1 MQTIRIPKEAARA
14 FLIRAFALESWQ
26 SLSDTEAAIQQLEFV
41 QEDSIPI
48 CGRMHDLI
56 LWPRVKNYTPKKLAD
71 TLYGSESSSA
81 SAFEIHFPNLA
92 ALPRAD
98 YPYFV
103 RRKKARTQTPGR
115 WQGLLPEEEPVAEA
129 FLAALDTHGP
139 LSTRRHGNDFGHM
152 LSGWGTRSTVISQV
166 AEKLWL
172 HGKLGIAHRK
182 NFERYFDRLER
193 VAPELA
199 QWHTDNATLPDPEE
213 AARYLARKR
222 LKAKAL
228 FRPRRDDLATLGES
242 AFCKVEID
250 GLTKPWYTLKE
261 LTPFAE
267 PHPEGTRVGRSEER
281 AEPGGRL
288 LAPLDPLIYD
298 RQRNREI
305 FDFDYTWEVY
315 VPAAKRKWGYYV
327 LPILLGDRLI
337 GRVDLKRETKTD
349 TLQLLSLSLED
360 GVDAQMV
367 AEAIA
372 LRLKNLASFLEVSQ
386 VAVMG
391 TCPAPICKSLAS
403 WLDIGRAKR

>member
-1 MQTIRIPKEAARA
+1 MQTIRIPKETARA

-26 SLSDTEAAIQQLEFV
+26 SLPDTEAAIQRLEFV

-56 LWPRVKNYTPKKLAD
+56 LWPRVKDYTPQKLAD
-71 TLYGSESSSA
+71 TLYGSESSPA

-92 ALPRAD
+92 ALPHAD

-115 WQGLLPEEEPVAEA
+115 WEGLLPEEEPVAEA

-199 QWHTDNATLPDPEE
+199 QWHADDATLPEPEE
-213 AARYLARKR
+213 TARYLARKR

-228 FRPRRDDLATLGES
+228 FRPRRDDFATLGES
-242 AFCKVEID
+242 AFCKVEIE
-250 GLTKPWYTLKE
+250 GLTKPWYCLIE
-261 LTPFAE
+261 DILHLSPPSSQVPCA
-267 PHPEGTRVGRSEER
+267 H
-281 AEPGGRL
+281 GRL

-349 TLQLLSLSLED
+349 TLQVLSLSLENSLE
-360 GVDAQMV
+360 AQTV
-367 AEAIA
+367 AETVA
-372 LRLKNLASFLEVSQ
+372 LCLKNLASFLEVSQ
-386 VAVMG
+386 VIIMG
-391 TCPAPICKSLAS
+391 TCPVAICKSLAS
-403 WLDIGRAKR
+403 LLDIRRAKR